1 MLDTVNFSSLDEVI
15 RWGGYALL
23 FFIIFADTG
32 LFFGFLL
39 PGDALILTAGL
50 VAATGKLDIVYVNV
64 VMIVAAILGDST
76 GYFIGKH
83 FGRKLFEK
91 EDSLFFKRSYLLQA
105 QAFYDKHGG
114 KTIFFARYFP
124 VVRNFA
130 TTVAGIASMPYQ
142 RFIVFSVSGAT
153 TWILLFSLLGY
164 FVVKQFPELEDYIN
178 KGIGIFLILIISI
191 ILFNLLKARSP
202 KSLV

>member
-1 MLDTVNFSSLDEVI
+1 MPETFIFGSLDDLI

-50 VAATGKLDIVYVNV
+50 VAATGKLDIVQANL
-64 VMIVAAILGDST
+64 VMILAAILGDST

-91 EDSLFFKRSYLLQA
+91 EDSLFFKRAYLLQA

-130 TTVAGIASMPYQ
+130 TTVAGIAEMPYP
-142 RFIVFSVSGAT
+142 RFIIFSVSGAT
-153 TWILLFSLLGY
+153 IWILSFSLLGY
-164 FVVKQFPELEDYIN
+164 FVVKQFPELEEYIN
-178 KGIGIFLILIISI
+178 KGIAVFLVVIIST
-191 ILFNLLKARSP
+191 ILFNLLKSRSP
-202 KSLV
+202 KSLS

>member
-1 MLDTVNFSSLDEVI
+1 MLETLTFGSLDEMI

-50 VAATGKLDIVYVNV
+50 VAATGKLDIVQINL
-64 VMIVAAILGDST
+64 VMILAAILGDST

-83 FGRKLFEK
+83 FGRKLFER
-91 EDSLFFKRSYLLQA
+91 EESLFFKRAYLLQA

-114 KTIFFARYFP
+114 KAVFLARYFP

-130 TTVAGIASMPYQ
+130 TTVAGIANMPYP
-142 RFIVFSVSGAT
+142 RFIFFSISGAVV
-153 TWILLFSLLGY
+153 WIVSFSLLGY
-164 FVVKQFPELEDYIN
+164 FVVKQFPELEAYIN
-178 KGIGIFLILIISI
+178 KGIAVLLVVIIGT
-191 ILFNLLKARSP
+191 ILFNLLKSRSP
-202 KSLV
+202 KSLS

>member
-1 MLDTVNFSSLDEVI
+1 MPESLSFGSLDEMI

-50 VAATGKLDIVYVNV
+50 VAATGKLDIVQVNL
-64 VMIVAAILGDST
+64 VMISAAILGDST

-83 FGRKLFEK
+83 LGRKLFEK
-91 EDSLFFKRSYLLQA
+91 EDSLFFKREYLLKA
-105 QAFYDKHGG
+105 QAFYDAHGG
-114 KTIFFARYFP
+114 KAIFFARYFP

-130 TTVAGIASMPYQ
+130 TTVAGVAGMAYP
-142 RFIVFSVSGAT
+142 RFIAFSVSGAT
-153 TWILLFSLLGY
+153 VWILSFSLLGY
-164 FVVKQFPELEDYIN
+164 FVVKRFPELEAYIN
-178 KGIGIFLILIISI
+178 RGIALILVVIIGT
-191 ILFNLLKARSP
+191 ILFNLFKSRSP
-202 KSLV
+202 KPLS

>member
-1 MLDTVNFSSLDEVI
+1 MPETFFFGSLDEWI

-50 VAATGKLDIVYVNV
+50 VAATGKLDIVHVNLA
-64 VMIVAAILGDST
+64 MISAAILGDST

-83 FGRKLFEK
+83 LGRKLFERS
-91 EDSLFFKRSYLLQA
+91 DSLFFKREHLLRA

-114 KTIFFARYFP
+114 KAIFFARYFP
-124 VVRNFA
+124 VARNFA
-130 TTVAGIASMPYQ
+130 TTVAGVAGMAYP
-142 RFIVFSVSGAT
+142 RFLLFSVSGAT
-153 TWILLFSLLGY
+153 VWILSFSLLGY
-164 FVVKQFPELEDYIN
+164 FVVRQFPELEAYIN
-178 KGIGIFLILIISI
+178 RGVALILVIII
-191 ILFNLLKARSP
+191 GTILFNLFKSRSP
-202 KSLV
+202 KPLS

>member
-1 MLDTVNFSSLDEVI
+1 MPETFSLGSLDEMI
-15 RWGGYALL
+15 RWGGYAAL

-50 VAATGKLDIVYVNV
+50 VAATGKLDIVQVNV

-91 EDSLFFKRSYLLQA
+91 ENSFFFRREYLEQA

-114 KTIFFARYFP
+114 KAVFFARYFP
-124 VVRNFA
+124 IARNFA
-130 TTVAGIASMPYQ
+130 TTVAGIAGMPYA

-153 TWILLFSLLGY
+153 VWILSFSLLGY
-164 FVVKQFPELEDYIN
+164 FVVKRFPELEDYIN
-178 KGIGIFLILIISI
+178 KGIALILVLIIGT
-191 ILFNLLKARSP
+191 ILFNLFKSRSP
-202 KSLV
+202 KPLS

>member
-1 MLDTVNFSSLDEVI
+1 MPETVTFGSLDELI
-15 RWGGYALL
+15 QWGGYALL

-50 VAATGKLDIVYVNV
+50 VAATGKLDITTVIL
-64 VMIVAAILGDST
+64 VMISAAILGDST

-83 FGRKLFEK
+83 LGRRLFER
-91 EDSLFFKRSYLLQA
+91 EDSLFFKREYLLKA

-114 KTIFFARYFP
+114 KAIFFARYFP

-130 TTVAGIASMPYQ
+130 TTVAGIADMPYP
-142 RFIVFSVSGAT
+142 RFILFSISGAT
-153 TWILLFSLLGY
+153 VWILSFSLLGY
-164 FVVKQFPELEDYIN
+164 FVVRQFPELEDYIN
-178 KGIGIFLILIISI
+178 KGIAMLLVVIIGT
-191 ILFNLLKARSP
+191 ILFNLLKSRSP
-202 KSLV
+202 KSLS

>member
-1 MLDTVNFSSLDEVI
+1 MLDTITFSSLDDLI

-50 VAATGKLDIVYVNV
+50 VAATGKLDIVHVNF
-64 VMIVAAILGDST
+64 VMILAAILGDST
-76 GYFIGKH
+76 GYLIGKK

-91 EDSLFFKRSYLLQA
+91 EDSLFFKRAYLLQA

-130 TTVAGIASMPYQ
+130 TTVAGIADMPYP
-142 RFIVFSVSGAT
+142 RFILFSVSGASI
-153 TWILLFSLLGY
+153 WILSFSLLGY

-178 KGIGIFLILIISI
+178 KGIAIFLIVIIST
-191 ILFNLLKARSP
+191 ILFNLFKSRSP
-202 KSLV
+202 KSLS

>member
-1 MLDTVNFSSLDEVI
+1 MPETFTYGSLDDLI

-50 VAATGKLDIVYVNV
+50 VAATGKLDIVQANL
-64 VMIVAAILGDST
+64 VMILAAILGDST

-91 EDSLFFKRSYLLQA
+91 EESLFFKRAYLLQA

-130 TTVAGIASMPYQ
+130 TTVAGIAEMPYP
-142 RFIVFSVSGAT
+142 RFIIFSVSGAT
-153 TWILLFSLLGY
+153 IWILSFSLLGY

-178 KGIGIFLILIISI
+178 RGIAVFLIVIVST
-191 ILFNLLKARSP
+191 ILFNLLKSRSP
-202 KSLV
+202 KSLS

>member
-1 MLDTVNFSSLDEVI
+1 MPDALNAHSLDDLI

-50 VAATGKLDIVYVNV
+50 VSATGKLDIVQANL
-64 VMIVAAILGDST
+64 VMILAAILGDST
-76 GYFIGKH
+76 GYLIGKK
-83 FGRKLFEK
+83 FGQHLFQK
-91 EDSLFFKRSYLLQA
+91 EDSLFFKRAYLLQA
-105 QAFYDKHGG
+105 QAFYNKHGG

-130 TTVAGIASMPYQ
+130 TTVAGIAEMPYL
-142 RFIVFSVSGAT
+142 RFMLFSISGAT
-153 TWILLFSLLGY
+153 IWILSFSLLGY

-178 KGIGIFLILIISI
+178 KGVVVFLVLIIST

-202 KSLV
+202 KSLS

>member
-1 MLDTVNFSSLDEVI
+1 MPEAVTFGSLDELI
-15 RWGGYALL
+15 QWGGYALL

-50 VAATGKLDIVYVNV
+50 VAATGKLDITTVIL
-64 VMIVAAILGDST
+64 VMISAAILGDST
-76 GYFIGKH
+76 GYLIGKH
-83 FGRKLFEK
+83 FGRRLFEK
-91 EDSLFFKRSYLLQA
+91 EDSLFFKREYLLKA

-114 KTIFFARYFP
+114 KAIFLARYFP

-130 TTVAGIASMPYQ
+130 TTVAGIAEMPYR
-142 RFIVFSVSGAT
+142 RFIFFSISGAT
-153 TWILLFSLLGY
+153 VWILSFSLLGY

-178 KGIGIFLILIISI
+178 KGIAILLAVIIGT
-191 ILFNLLKARSP
+191 ILFNLLKSRSP
-202 KSLV
+202 KSLS

>member
-1 MLDTVNFSSLDEVI
+1 MPDTLTFGSLDEMI
-15 RWGGYALL
+15 RWGGYGLL

-50 VAATGKLDIVYVNV
+50 VAATGKLDIVQVNL
-64 VMIVAAILGDST
+64 VMITAAILGDST

-105 QAFYDKHGG
+105 QDFYNKHGG
-114 KTIFFARYFP
+114 KAVFLARYFP

-130 TTVAGIASMPYQ
+130 TTVAGIAAMPYL
-142 RFIVFSVSGAT
+142 RFMLFSISGAT
-153 TWILLFSLLGY
+153 IWILSFSLLGY
-164 FVVKQFPELEDYIN
+164 FVVKQFPELEEYIN
-178 KGIGIFLILIISI
+178 RGIAVILAIIISI

-202 KSLV
+202 KSLS

>member
-1 MLDTVNFSSLDEVI
+1 MPETFTYGSLDDLI

-50 VAATGKLDIVYVNV
+50 VAATGKLDIVQANL
-64 VMIVAAILGDST
+64 VMILAAILGDST

-91 EDSLFFKRSYLLQA
+91 EESLFFKRAYLLQA

-130 TTVAGIASMPYQ
+130 TTVAGIAEMPYP
-142 RFIVFSVSGAT
+142 RFIMFSVSGAT
-153 TWILLFSLLGY
+153 IWILSFSLLGY

-178 KGIGIFLILIISI
+178 RGIAVFLIVIVST
-191 ILFNLLKARSP
+191 ILFNLLKSRSP
-202 KSLV
+202 KSLS

>member
-1 MLDTVNFSSLDEVI
+1 MPETLTIGSLDEMI

-50 VAATGKLDIVYVNV
+50 VAATGKLDIVHVNL
-64 VMIVAAILGDST
+64 VMILAAILGDST
-76 GYFIGKH
+76 GYLIGKK

-91 EDSLFFKRSYLLQA
+91 EDSLFFKRAYLLQA

-130 TTVAGIASMPYQ
+130 TTVAGIAEMPYS
-142 RFIVFSVSGAT
+142 RFIMFSVSGAT
-153 TWILLFSLLGY
+153 IWILSFSLLGY

-178 KGIGIFLILIISI
+178 KGIAVFLIIIIST
-191 ILFNLLKARSP
+191 ILFNLLKSRSP
-202 KSLV
+202 KSLS

>member
-1 MLDTVNFSSLDEVI
+1 MPETLTFGSLDEMI

-50 VAATGKLDIVYVNV
+50 VAATGKLDIVQVNL
-64 VMIVAAILGDST
+64 VMILAAILGDST
-76 GYFIGKH
+76 GYLIGKH
-83 FGRKLFEK
+83 FGRKLFER
-91 EDSLFFKRSYLLQA
+91 EDSLFFKQAYLLQA

-114 KTIFFARYFP
+114 KAVFLARYFP

-130 TTVAGIASMPYQ
+130 TTVAGIAGMPYL
-142 RFIVFSVSGAT
+142 RFMLFSISGAIV
-153 TWILLFSLLGY
+153 WILSFSLLGY
-164 FVVKQFPELEDYIN
+164 FVVKQFPELEAYIN
-178 KGIGIFLILIISI
+178 RGIAIILVVIIST
-191 ILFNLLKARSP
+191 ILFNLFKSRLP
-202 KSLV
+202 KSLS

>member
-1 MLDTVNFSSLDEVI
+1 MPDALNAHSLDDLI

-32 LFFGFLL
+32 LFFGFLF

-50 VAATGKLDIVYVNV
+50 VSATGKLDIVQANL
-64 VMIVAAILGDST
+64 VMILAAILGDST
-76 GYFIGKH
+76 GYLIGKK
-83 FGRKLFEK
+83 FGQHLFKK
-91 EDSLFFKRSYLLQA
+91 EDSLFFKRAYLLQA
-105 QAFYDKHGG
+105 QAFYNKHGG
-114 KTIFFARYFP
+114 KTIFLARYFP

-130 TTVAGIASMPYQ
+130 TTVAGIAEMPYL
-142 RFIVFSVSGAT
+142 RFMLFSISGAT
-153 TWILLFSLLGY
+153 IWILSFSLLGY

-178 KGIGIFLILIISI
+178 KGVAVFLVVIIST

-202 KSLV
+202 KSLS